1 MLFKSFNR
9 ECWLIK
15 YTPTAGKDEKFSQLS
30 KRGNTQIHKYTITE
44 ERIFKYRMNRSSR
57 KKWQLMELTRQK
69 NIKQNKKKHK

>member
-30 KRGNTQIHKYTITE
+30 KRGNTQIHKYRGENIQIQNEQEQQE
-44 ERIFKYRMNRSSR
+44 EVAINGTDAPEKY
-57 KKWQLMELTRQK
+57 
-69 NIKQNKKKHK
+69 